1 MSKPLDR
8 VEEEAL
14 QLSAGDR
21 ARLAQR
27 LLESL
32 DEDATDAP
40 EEVERAWEAETERR
54 MATHRS
60 GQATPVTSTHVM
72 EEARARLRKS

>member
-8 VEEEAL
+8 VEQEAL
-14 QLSAGDR
+14 QLSTGDR

-32 DEDATDAP
+32 DEDASDSP
-40 EEVERAWEAETERR
+40 DDVERAWEAETERR
-54 MATHRS
+54 MAAYHAGR
-60 GQATPVTSTHVM
+60 AAPLPSTRVV
-72 EEARARLRKS
+72 EEARGRLRKS